1 MKRTI
6 PLIITFISALVM
18 IIIYFINPVKVQTF
32 QNGIFEWIRII
43 GAFALFLGLFNLL
56 VSHYLKVRR
65 GGVNASYSIALIISF
80 FAIVIAGLFF
90 DSEDPNG
97 TFQFLFNN
105 IYRPLSS
112 TMFSL
117 LAFYVASA
125 AFRAFR
131 AKTREASFLLVA
143 AFIVML
149 GRVPIGTM
157 IWGKIP
163 IISNWIMAYPAAAAQ
178 SAIMIGAALGAIS
191 VSLKIML
198 GIERTYLGGEE

>member
-6 PLIITFISALVM
+6 PLIITFLSALVM
-18 IIIYFINPVKVQTF
+18 IIIYFINPAHVQKF
-32 QNGIFEWIRII
+32 ENGVFEWIRII

-56 VSHYLKVRR
+56 ISHFIKVRR
-65 GGVNASYSIALIISF
+65 NGMNAVYSIALIVAF
-80 FAIVIAGLFF
+80 FAIVISGIFF
-90 DSEDPNG
+90 DSENPDG
-97 TFQFLFNN
+97 TFQFMFNN

-131 AKTREASFLLVA
+131 AKTKEASFLLVA

-163 IISNWIMAYPAAAAQ
+163 VISNWIMAYPAAAAQ

>member
-6 PLIITFISALVM
+6 PLAITFISALVM
-18 IIIYFINPVKVQTF
+18 IIIYFINPVRIKVF
-32 QNGIFEWIRII
+32 ENGVYDWMRII
-43 GAFALFLGLFNLL
+43 SAFALFLGLFNLL
-56 VSHYLKVRR
+56 MSHYTKVRR
-65 GGVNASYSIALIISF
+65 GGSDVIYSIALMVTF
-80 FAIVIAGLFF
+80 FVIVVAGLY
-90 DSEDPNG
+90 DSKSNDG
-97 TFQFLFNN
+97 VFQFMFDYM
-105 IYRPLSS
+105 YRPLSS

-131 AKTREASFLLVA
+131 AKTREATFLLAA

-149 GRVPIGTM
+149 GRVPIGTL
-157 IWGKIP
+157 IWDKIP
-163 IISNWIMAYPAAAAQ
+163 IVSNWIMAYPAAAAQ
-178 SAIMIGAALGAIS
+178 SAIMIGAALGAVS